1 MRRSAR
7 ILATTVLL
15 GVGINA
21 SALGVIA
28 GDCDSLRAQA
38 QLLARH
44 PEVGTACES
53 IVAIEGR
60 RYLLMSAELRQ
71 VQPEQLVLRFRG
83 ATEDTVFGPGADQSI
98 VGDAGAA
105 LPADTAVGSSLRVFV
120 PEDRVLEVFGETS
133 TIGGSPVPVAV
144 QAAESS
150 NARDARISNYT
161 CCPRRRP
168 WYPIIDV
175 LPQTATPLPL
185 PLIGLLGLGLL
196 AVAAGLARRRL
207 RSG

>member
-1 MRRSAR
+1 MKRSAR
-7 ILATTVLL
+7 ILATALLL
-15 GVGINA
+15 GVGSNA

-38 QLLARH
+38 QLLERH

-60 RYLLMSAELRQ
+60 RYLLMSAQLRQ
-71 VQPEQLVLRFRG
+71 VQAEQLVLRFRG
-83 ATEDTVFGPGADQSI
+83 ATEDTVFSPGADEPI
-98 VGDAGAA
+98 AIDAGAA
-105 LPADTAVGSSLRVFV
+105 LPADTAVGSPLRVFV
-120 PEDRVLEVFGETS
+120 PEDRVLEVFGEAS
-133 TIGGSPVPVAV
+133 TAGQSPVAV
-144 QAAESS
+144 AVQPAESS
-150 NARDARISNYT
+150 EARDARISNYT

-185 PLIGLLGLGLL
+185 IGLLGLGLL

-207 RSG
+207 HGG

>member
-1 MRRSAR
+1 MRRSAW
-7 ILATTVLL
+7 IFATALLL
-15 GVGINA
+15 GLVNNA

-28 GDCDSLRAQA
+28 GDCDTVLAQA
-38 QLLARH
+38 QLIERH
-44 PEVGTACES
+44 PEVGTACET

-83 ATEDTVFGPGADQSI
+83 ATEDTVFSPGADQPVAS
-98 VGDAGAA
+98 DAGPA
-105 LPADTAVGSSLRVFV
+105 LSADTAVGSPLRVFV
-120 PEDRVLEVFGETS
+120 PEDRVLEVFGEAS
-133 TIGGSPVPVAV
+133 TIGRSTVPVAV
-144 QAAESS
+144 QATENAD
-150 NARDARISNYT
+150 ARDARISNYT

-168 WYPIIDV
+168 WYPIIDM
-175 LPQTATPLPL
+175 LPQTATPL

>member
-7 ILATTVLL
+7 ILATALLL
-15 GVGINA
+15 GVGSNA

-28 GDCDSLRAQA
+28 GDCDSLSAQA
-38 QLLARH
+38 QLLERH

-53 IVAIEGR
+53 IVAVEGR

-83 ATEDTVFGPGADQSI
+83 ATKDTVFSPGADQPIAS
-98 VGDAGAA
+98 DAGPA
-105 LPADTAVGSSLRVFV
+105 LPADTVVGSPLRVFV
-120 PEDRVLEVFGETS
+120 PEERVLEVFGEAS
-133 TIGGSPVPVAV
+133 TIGRSPVPVAV
-144 QAAESS
+144 QPAESGDD
-150 NARDARISNYT
+150 RDARISNYT

-185 PLIGLLGLGLL
+185 IGVLGLGLL
-196 AVAAGLARRRL
+196 AVAAGLTRRRL